1 MSAEAQA
8 WLEEAVEPT
17 APAGGRQRSA
27 QSCPAESRSASGKR
41 TDRTTD
47 ASHRSSATS
56 AWNVL
61 AEEIVSF
68 PRPVHRLL
76 LGLRSEADLGSQ
88 PEGGRASE
96 ARSNRAR
103 VNEGPALSYGEQWLE
118 RELLSL
124 QYRADQGYPEP
135 ADERWRP
142 SARQR
147 SVSAHGEATG
157 HREGASTSRSQLGR
171 NSATALAGSRVSEP
185 LHRSRQAQ
193 LTARA
198 LPVGRTSAAL
208 ATAPIQARAVRSE
221 PRGLRR
227 LLPGAATLA
236 VLVGMWAGF
245 GALSAA
251 HQQRFAVLPGSVR
264 TPSGY
269 LYVVK
274 PGDTL
279 WSIASRLEPGGDPRL
294 LVAQLQ
300 SELHGATLDPGARLV
315 LP

>member
-1 MSAEAQA
+1 
-8 WLEEAVEPT
+8 
-17 APAGGRQRSA
+17 
-27 QSCPAESRSASGKR
+27 
-41 TDRTTD
+41 
-47 ASHRSSATS
+47 
-56 AWNVL
+56 
-61 AEEIVSF
+61 
-68 PRPVHRLL
+68 
-76 LGLRSEADLGSQ
+76 
-88 PEGGRASE
+88 
-96 ARSNRAR
+96 
-103 VNEGPALSYGEQWLE
+103 
-118 RELLSL
+118 
-124 QYRADQGYPEP
+124 
-135 ADERWRP
+135 
-142 SARQR
+142 
-147 SVSAHGEATG
+147 
-157 HREGASTSRSQLGR
+157 
-171 NSATALAGSRVSEP
+171 
-185 LHRSRQAQ
+185 
-193 LTARA
+193 
-198 LPVGRTSAAL
+198 
-208 ATAPIQARAVRSE
+208 
-221 PRGLRR
+221 LRR